1 MFFCLLI
8 SETIFQL
15 HFTVDTEP
23 PTFSKCPGDIARE
36 EEKIEAVVSW
46 EEPVFSDNS
55 GRIFSVVSNRQS
67 GSLFAVPGVYNV
79 VYTATDPSG
88 NENKNC
94 TFRITLKSKLL
105 SNEDIFI
112 NY

>member
-1 MFFCLLI
+1 M
-8 SETIFQL
+8 

-55 GRIFSVVSNRQS
+55 GRIFSAVPNRQS

-79 VYTATDPSG
+79 LYTATDPSG

-112 NY
+112 SY